1 MIPKPIGT
9 TGFEPFVVALLVAIV
24 AAIALWRYSR
34 RQLFES
40 GKVIKVW
47 PYALGLVIG
56 PPLLSAL
63 IFGAPVTFEIPALK
77 GFNFRRRLARHSWNS
92 SP

>member
-1 MIPKPIGT
+1 M
-9 TGFEPFVVALLVAIV
+9 LVAIV
-24 AAIALWRYSR
+24 VAIALSRYAR

-56 PPLLSAL
+56 LPLVSAL
-63 IFGAPVTFEIPALK
+63 IFGAPVIV
-77 GFNFRRRLARHSWNS
+77 
-92 SP
+92 